1 MSNYDPNQPGQPY
14 DPNAGSNASN
24 PNPYGQNPYGQ
35 EQPPAYGQNP
45 YAQQPQ
51 APGFDQYSQQGGFQ
65 PVQPPKERPK
75 TLQWAF
81 LLIMVAGVLNAVA
94 TWMSFKSD
102 LMLNFL
108 NTEWSIVQES
118 FKQQL
123 DATGGSAGTPEADAM
138 LQRMMESP
146 EGFVG
151 EFNSVLSGFVV
162 FSLIF
167 GLVLYF
173 LVGFFVGRGVN
184 AMRVIATICA
194 VISVMSIFSWVL
206 TVAAYGGDQAGLL
219 VALWMFTGIAG
230 IAGVVFSW
238 LRPSS
243 EYIIARRM
251 ARSAGYR

>member
-14 DPNAGSNASN
+14 DPNSGSNASN

-45 YAQQPQ
+45 YAQPPQ

-81 LLIMVAGVLNAVA
+81 LLIMAAGVLNAIA

-102 LMLNFL
+102 LFL
-108 NTEWSIVQES
+108 NSVNAEWSAVQEA
-118 FKQQL
+118 FQQQL
-123 DATGGSAGTPEADAM
+123 DASAPSGSPEADAM
-138 LQRMMESP
+138 LQRMMSSP
-146 EGFVG
+146 EAFVG
-151 EFNSVLSGFVV
+151 EINSVMSGFVV

-184 AMRVIATICA
+184 AMRIIATIFA
-194 VISVMSIFSWVL
+194 VISMMSVFSWVV
-206 TVAAYGGDQAGLL
+206 TAAAYGGDQAGLL
-219 VALWMFTGIAG
+219 VALWMFTGLAG